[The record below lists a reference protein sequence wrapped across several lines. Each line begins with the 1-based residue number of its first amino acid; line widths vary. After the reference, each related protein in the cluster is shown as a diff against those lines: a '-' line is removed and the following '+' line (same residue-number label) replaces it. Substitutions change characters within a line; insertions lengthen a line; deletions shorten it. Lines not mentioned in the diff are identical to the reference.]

1 MQYEHVELQP
11 CEICSQAWN
20 GRSRRIGRSPEN
32 SSNVEKCPRGT
43 SPPAWMNSP
52 RREMLPG
59 P

>member
-32 SSNVEKCPRGT
+32 SSKVEKCPRGT